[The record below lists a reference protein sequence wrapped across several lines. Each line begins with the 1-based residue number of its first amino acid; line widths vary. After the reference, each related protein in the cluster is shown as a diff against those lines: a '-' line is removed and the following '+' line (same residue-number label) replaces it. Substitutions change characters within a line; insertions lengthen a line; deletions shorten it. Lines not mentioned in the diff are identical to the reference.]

1 LAYSADVVHNA
12 RAVGDEPASVLVAGL
27 LETGQPVFTLTDE
40 HGTPTP

>member
-1 LAYSADVVHNA
+1 LAYSAEVVHNA

-40 HGTPTP
+40 HGMPTP